1 MEYQGKAYFQLSER
15 DTRNFRKIILDNLM
29 KSASIDAA
37 MTDEY
42 DGIGRLGEK
51 QMHSALKTFICP
63 DESKH
68 EIKIQDSP
76 LYIPKNQEN
85 TKNRKYVADILDG
98 DTIYEIQTG
107 GFSPLREKILWILE
121 NTSYRVVVIHPIAQT
136 KWVSKISD
144 DGKISGRRKSPLHGR
159 AEDIAGE
166 LYFFRSFLTNPRFS
180 LMLLMIEA
188 EQYVKPQKRGRRL
201 QKYEMIP
208 MSLLGAY
215 LFKSREDYEY
225 FLPDSLPDTFTVKDY
240 SQHSKIYGMDAYSIV
255 KTLCELELVEEY
267 GSIGRAQ
274 AYRRKN
280 TDENKKSFVE

>member
-1 MEYQGKAYFQLSER
+1 MEDQGKAYFELSER
-15 DTRNFRKIILDNLM
+15 DTRRFRKIILDNLI
-29 KSASIDAA
+29 KSASIDSALS
-37 MTDEY
+37 DEY

-63 DESKH
+63 DEGKH

-107 GFSPLREKILWILE
+107 GFSPLRDKIEWILE

-136 KWVSKISD
+136 KWVSKIGD
-144 DGKISGRRKSPLHGR
+144 DGKISGRRKSSRHGR
-159 AEDIAGE
+159 VEDIAGE

-180 LMLLMIEA
+180 LMVLMIEA
-188 EQYVKPQKRGRRL
+188 EQYVKPRKRGRRL
-201 QKYEMIP
+201 QKYELIP

-215 LFKSREDYEY
+215 LFKSKEDYRY
-225 FLPDSLPDTFTVKDY
+225 FLPDSLPNSFTVKDY
-240 SQHSKIYGMDAYSIV
+240 TEHSKICGMDAYSMV
-255 KTLCELELVEEY
+255 KTLCGLDLVEEC
-267 GSIGRAQ
+267 GNIGRAQ
-274 AYRRKN
+274 AYRIKN
-280 TDENKKSFVE
+280 TNNN

>member
-1 MEYQGKAYFQLSER
+1 MEYQGKAYYQLSER
-15 DTRNFRKIILDNLM
+15 DTRRFRKIILDNLM
-29 KSASIDAA
+29 KSASVDAA

-63 DESKH
+63 DGSKH

-76 LYIPKNQEN
+76 LYVPKSEEN

-121 NTSYRVVVIHPIAQT
+121 NTSYRVVVIHPIAET
-136 KWVSKISD
+136 KWVSKIGD
-144 DGKISGRRKSPLHGR
+144 DGKISGRRKSPRHGR
-159 AEDIAGE
+159 AQDIAGE

-180 LMLLMIEA
+180 LMVLMIEA

-201 QKYEMIP
+201 KKYEMIP

-240 SQHSKIYGMDAYSIV
+240 SQHAKIYGMDAYSMV
-255 KTLCELELVEEY
+255 KTLCGLGFVEEC

-280 TDENKKSFVE
+280 TD